1 MSKINLALVG
11 VGNCSSALVQ
21 AVNYYGR
28 SKKHLHSGLMTE
40 KVGRYSV
47 KDIRFVAALDVDCNK
62 VGKDLSKAI
71 FQSPNNVPKFS
82 NVPETGVTVEKGPL
96 LDGLGSYAKE
106 KIQIAQT
113 KPVDVKRLLEKKEVD
128 ILINLLPSGSNK
140 ATKYYA
146 KEALSAKCSFINAT
160 PSKLASD
167 KVWQKKY
174 RTAKLQLVGDDIK
187 DQIGS
192 TVLHETILNT
202 LSRRGVKIDES
213 YQLDVGGSMESFS
226 ALDKDRYSSK
236 KKSKLA
242 AVSSA
247 VPYRFPL
254 VAGSSDYV
262 EFMGNSRT
270 SHFWI
275 QGNYLGKSQFT
286 LDMTLNFIEGPSCA
300 SVLIDVIRGV
310 KLAKDKK
317 IIGGPKEICSYA
329 FKMPPDPIPLDEA
342 AKLFEKFSTNKR

>member
-28 SKKHLHSGLMTE
+28 SKKRLPTGLMTE

-47 KDIRFVAALDVDCNK
+47 KDIRFVAALDVDSNK
-62 VGKDLSKAI
+62 VGKDLSNAI
-71 FQSPNNVPKFS
+71 FQSPNNTPKFS
-82 NVPETGVTVEKGPL
+82 NVSETGVNVEKGPL
-96 LDGLGSYAKE
+96 LDGLGRYAKE
-106 KIQIAQT
+106 KIQEAQT
-113 KPVDVKRLLEKKEVD
+113 KSVDVKRLLEKNEVD
-128 ILINLLPSGSNK
+128 ILINLLPSGADK

-160 PSKLASD
+160 PSRLASD

-174 RTAKLQLVGDDIK
+174 RRAKLQLIGDDIK

-192 TVLHETILNT
+192 TVLHEAILNT

-213 YQLDVGGSMESFS
+213 YQLDVGGGMESFS
-226 ALDKDRYSSK
+226 ALEKDRYSSK
-236 KKSKLA
+236 RKSKLT
-242 AVSSA
+242 AVGSA
-247 VPYRFPL
+247 VPYEFPL
-254 VAGSSDYV
+254 VTGSSDYV
-262 EFMGNSRT
+262 EFMGNKRT

-275 QGNYLGKSQFT
+275 KGNYLGNSEFT

-300 SVLIDVIRGV
+300 SVLVDVIRAV

-317 IIGGPKEICSYA
+317 ILGGPKEICSYA
-329 FKMPPDPIPLDEA
+329 FKMPPDSIPLDEA
-342 AKLFEKFSTNKR
+342 AKLFEKFSSRR

>member
-1 MSKINLALVG
+1 MSKINLAIVG

-21 AVNYYGR
+21 AVNYYER
-28 SKKHLHSGLMTE
+28 SKKQLRTELMTE

-47 KDIRFVAALDVDCNK
+47 KDMRFVAALDVDSNK

-71 FQSPNNVPKFS
+71 FQSPNNTPKFS

-106 KIQIAQT
+106 KIREAQT
-113 KPVDVKRLLEKKEVD
+113 KPVDVKKLLGTKEVD
-128 ILINLLPSGSNK
+128 ILINLLPGGANK

-160 PSKLASD
+160 PCRLASD
-167 KVWQKKY
+167 KAWQRKY
-174 RTAKLQLVGDDIK
+174 QKAKLQLVGDDIK

-226 ALDKDRYSSK
+226 ALEKDRYSSK
-236 KKSKLA
+236 KKSKLT
-242 AVSSA
+242 AVGSA
-247 VPYRFPL
+247 VPYEFPL

-275 QGNYLGKSQFT
+275 KGNYLGNSQFT

-300 SVLIDVIRGV
+300 SVLMDVIRAV

-317 IIGGPKEICSYA
+317 IVGGPKEICSYG

-342 AKLFEKFSTNKR
+342 AKLFEKFSSRR

>member
-21 AVNYYGR
+21 AVNYYGT
-28 SKKHLHSGLMTE
+28 SKKRSPTGLMTE
-40 KVGRYSV
+40 KVGRYSI
-47 KDIRFVAALDVDCNK
+47 KDIRFVAALDVDDNK

-71 FQSPNNVPKFS
+71 FQSPNNTPKFS
-82 NVPETGVTVEKGPL
+82 NVPETGVIVEKGHL

-106 KIQIAQT
+106 KIKEAPA
-113 KPVDVKRLLEKKEVD
+113 KSVDVKRLLEKKEVD
-128 ILINLLPSGSNK
+128 ILINLLPSGANK
-140 ATKYYA
+140 ATRHYA

-174 RTAKLQLVGDDIK
+174 RKAKLQLVGDDIK

-213 YQLDVGGSMESFS
+213 YQLDVGGGMESFS
-226 ALDKDRYSSK
+226 ALEKDRYSSK
-236 KKSKLA
+236 RKSKLT
-242 AVSSA
+242 AVGSA
-247 VPYRFPL
+247 VPYEFPL

-275 QGNYLGKSQFT
+275 KGNYLGNSQFT

-300 SVLIDVIRGV
+300 SVLMDVTRAV
-310 KLAKDKK
+310 KLAKDRK
-317 IIGGPKEICSYA
+317 IFGGPKEICSYA
-329 FKMPPDPIPLDEA
+329 FKMPPESIPLDDA
-342 AKLFEKFSTNKR
+342 AKLFEKFSRR

>member
-21 AVNYYGR
+21 AVNYYEH
-28 SKKHLHSGLMTE
+28 SKKRLRTELMTE

-47 KDIRFVAALDVDCNK
+47 KDMRFVAALDVDSNK

-71 FQSPNNVPKFS
+71 FQSPNNTPKFS

-106 KIQIAQT
+106 KIQEAQT
-113 KPVDVKRLLEKKEVD
+113 KPVDVKKLLGTKEVD
-128 ILINLLPSGSNK
+128 ILINLLPSGANK

-160 PSKLASD
+160 PCRLASD
-167 KVWQKKY
+167 KAWQRKY
-174 RTAKLQLVGDDIK
+174 QKAKLQLIGDDIK

-213 YQLDVGGSMESFS
+213 YQLDVGGGMESFS
-226 ALDKDRYSSK
+226 ALEKDRYSSK
-236 KKSKLA
+236 RKSKLT
-242 AVSSA
+242 AVGSA
-247 VPYRFPL
+247 VPYEFPL

-275 QGNYLGKSQFT
+275 KGNYLGKSQFT

-300 SVLIDVIRGV
+300 SLLMDVIRAV

-317 IIGGPKEICSYA
+317 IVGGPKEICSYG
-329 FKMPPDPIPLDEA
+329 FKMPPEPIPLDEA
-342 AKLFEKFSTNKR
+342 AKLFEKFSSRR

>member
-21 AVNYYGR
+21 AVYYYGR
-28 SKKHLHSGLMTE
+28 SKKQQSAGLMTK

-47 KDIRFVAALDVDCNK
+47 NDIDFVAAIDVDRNK
-62 VGKDLSKAI
+62 VGKDLSQAI
-71 FQSPNNVPKFS
+71 FESPNNTPKFH
-82 NVPETGVTVEKGPL
+82 NVSETGVIVENGPL
-96 LDGLGSYAKE
+96 LDGLGSYARE
-106 KIQIAQT
+106 KISLAQT
-113 KPVDVKRLLEKKEVD
+113 KTVDVKQLLRNNEVD
-128 ILINLLPSGSNK
+128 ILINLLPSGANK

-146 KEALSAKCSFINAT
+146 KEALAAKCSFVNAT
-160 PSKLASD
+160 PSRLASD
-167 KVWQKKY
+167 KVWQSKYKK
-174 RTAKLQLVGDDIK
+174 AKLQLIGDDVK

-202 LSRRGVKIDES
+202 LSRRGVKINES
-213 YQLDVGGSMESFS
+213 YQLDVGGGMESFS
-226 ALDKDRYSSK
+226 ALEKDRYSSK
-236 KKSKLA
+236 RKSKLT
-242 AVSSA
+242 AVGSA
-247 VPYRFPL
+247 VPYKFPL

-286 LDMTLNFIEGPSCA
+286 LDMTLNFVEGPSCA
-300 SVLIDVIRGV
+300 SVLIDVIRAV

-317 IIGGPKEICSYA
+317 IVGSPKEICSYG
-329 FKMPPDPIPLDEA
+329 FKMPPDPLPLDDA
-342 AKLFEKFSTNKR
+342 SKLFVKFSGRR

>member
-21 AVNYYGR
+21 AVNYYGS
-28 SKKHLHSGLMTE
+28 SKKRPPIGLMTE

-47 KDIRFVAALDVDCNK
+47 KDMRFVAAIDVDSNK
-62 VGKDLSKAI
+62 VGKDLSEAI
-71 FQSPNNVPKFS
+71 FQSPNNTPKFS
-82 NVPETGVTVEKGPL
+82 NVSETGVIVEKGNL
-96 LDGLGSYAKE
+96 LDGLGKYAKE
-106 KIQIAQT
+106 KIQISKT
-113 KPVDVKRLLEKKEVD
+113 EKVDLSQLLREKEVD
-128 ILINLLPSGSNK
+128 ILINLLPSGADR
-140 ATKYYA
+140 ATRYYA
-146 KEALSAKCSFINAT
+146 KQSLLAKCSLINAT

-202 LSRRGVKIDES
+202 LSKRGVKIEES
-213 YQLDVGGSMESFS
+213 YQLDVGGGMESFS
-226 ALDKDRYSSK
+226 ALEKDRYSSK

-242 AVSSA
+242 AVGSA
-247 VPYRFPL
+247 VPYKFPL

-275 QGNYLGKSQFT
+275 QGNYLCKSQFT

-300 SVLIDVIRGV
+300 SVLIDVIRAV
-310 KLAKDKK
+310 KLAKDRK
-317 IIGGPKEICSYA
+317 IFGSPKEICSYA
-329 FKMPPDPIPLDEA
+329 FKMPSDTIPLDEA
-342 AKLFEKFSTNKR
+342 AKLFEKFSTGKR

>member
-1 MSKINLALVG
+1 MSKINLAIVG

-21 AVNYYGR
+21 AVNYYER
-28 SKKHLHSGLMTE
+28 SKKRLRTELMTE

-47 KDIRFVAALDVDCNK
+47 KDMRFVAALDVGSNK

-71 FQSPNNVPKFS
+71 FQSPNNTPKFS

-96 LDGLGSYAKE
+96 LDGLGIYAKE
-106 KIQIAQT
+106 KIQEAQT
-113 KPVDVKRLLEKKEVD
+113 KPVDVKKLLETKEVD
-128 ILINLLPSGSNK
+128 ILINLLPSGANK

-160 PSKLASD
+160 PCRLASD
-167 KVWQKKY
+167 KAWQRKY
-174 RTAKLQLVGDDIK
+174 QKAKLQLVGDDIK

-213 YQLDVGGSMESFS
+213 YQLDVGGGMESFS
-226 ALDKDRYSSK
+226 ALEKDRYSSK
-236 KKSKLA
+236 RKSKLT
-242 AVSSA
+242 AVGSA
-247 VPYRFPL
+247 VPYEFPL

-275 QGNYLGKSQFT
+275 KGNYLGKSQFT

-300 SVLIDVIRGV
+300 SVLMDVIRAV

-317 IIGGPKEICSYA
+317 IVGGPKEICSYG

-342 AKLFEKFSTNKR
+342 AKLFEKFSSRR

>member
-1 MSKINLALVG
+1 MSKINLALIG

-21 AVNYYGR
+21 AVNYYGNTKKR
-28 SKKHLHSGLMTE
+28 ESKGLMTE
-40 KVGRYSV
+40 KVGRYYV
-47 KDIRFVAALDVDCNK
+47 KDINFVAAIDVDSNK

-71 FQSPNNVPKFS
+71 FQSPNNTPKFS
-82 NVPETGVTVEKGPL
+82 NVTETGVTVENGPL
-96 LDGLGSYAKE
+96 LDGLGKYAKE
-106 KIQIAQT
+106 KIPISHT
-113 KPVDVKRLLEKKEVD
+113 KTIDVKQLLRKKEVD
-128 ILINLLPSGSNK
+128 ILINLLPSGAIK

-146 KEALSAKCSFINAT
+146 KEALTANCSFVNAT
-160 PSKLASD
+160 PTRLASD

-174 RTAKLQLVGDDIK
+174 RKAKLQLVGDDIK

-213 YQLDVGGSMESFS
+213 YQLDVGGGMESFS
-226 ALDKDRYSSK
+226 ALEKDRYSSK
-236 KKSKLA
+236 RKSKLT
-242 AVSSA
+242 AVGSA
-247 VPYRFPL
+247 VPYEFPL

-275 QGNYLGKSQFT
+275 KGNYLGKSQFNI
-286 LDMTLNFIEGPSCA
+286 DITLNFIEGPSCA

-317 IIGGPKEICSYA
+317 IVGGPKELCSYG
-329 FKMPPDPIPLDEA
+329 FKMPPESIPLDEA
-342 AKLFEKFSTNKR
+342 AKLFEKFSTARS

>member
-21 AVNYYGR
+21 AISYYGH
-28 SKKHLHSGLMTE
+28 SKKRLPTGLMTE

-47 KDIRFVAALDVDCNK
+47 KDMNFVAAIDVDHNK
-62 VGKDLSKAI
+62 IGKDLSKAI
-71 FQSPNNVPKFS
+71 FQSPNNTPKFS
-82 NVPETGVTVEKGPL
+82 SVTETGVTVENGPL

-106 KIQIAQT
+106 KIPIAQT
-113 KPVDVKRLLEKKEVD
+113 KTVNVQQLLRKKEVD
-128 ILINLLPSGSNK
+128 ILINLLPSGANK

-146 KEALSAKCSFINAT
+146 KEALAAKCSFINAT
-160 PSKLASD
+160 PSRLASD
-167 KVWQKKY
+167 KMWQRKF

-202 LSRRGVKIDES
+202 LSRRGVKFDES
-213 YQLDVGGSMESFS
+213 YQLDVGGGMESFS
-226 ALDKDRYSSK
+226 ALEKDRYSSK
-236 KKSKLA
+236 RKSKLTA
-242 AVSSA
+242 LGSAVS
-247 VPYRFPL
+247 YEFPL

-275 QGNYLGKSQFT
+275 KGNYLGKSKFT

-300 SVLIDVIRGV
+300 SVLIDVIRAV

-317 IIGGPKEICSYA
+317 IVGGPKEICSYA
-329 FKMPPDPIPLDEA
+329 FKMPPDPMPLDEA
-342 AKLFEKFSTNKR
+342 AKLFQKFSTGRN